1 MAICSK
7 GTARPVFRYALC
19 VVATAANSTHGFILE
34 ESVLLPKNTHTEVGV
49 LRDARHRKS
58 DPPGGLVLATALIL
72 PDNIKRETEELFTMV
87 SQRIDLWLLLTLITN
102 GLAFR

>member
-58 DPPGGLVLATALIL
+58 DRPGGLVLATALIL
-72 PDNIKRETEELFTMV
+72 ADNMGRLIEELFKV
-87 SQRIDLWLLLTLITN
+87 LVASFPSER
-102 GLAFR
+102 APK